1 LKGGVSVRKIV
12 IYFVAFL
19 LVVGMSATQ
28 AVAKNVDLELSLVV
42 DVSGSINDTDFALQR
57 DGYVNAFRDA
67 AIINGIMSGG
77 TYHSIAVN
85 LIYFSDS
92 AVQSIGWTEI
102 NSSASANA
110 FADAIAAAARPSSG
124 STGITTALNFA
135 VGTFNNTFD
144 GDRLVIDVSGD
155 GSESI
160 ACSFSSAICVPLQT
174 ARDNALGTGGIT
186 TINGLA
192 IYDRDFYGEG
202 AGVTIQAIPYLQNNV
217 IGGTNAFAIAANNF
231 AAFDS
236 AVRDK
241 LSREIIGTPEPLT
254 LLLLG
259 LGLTGLAG
267 LRRRF
272 DK

>member
-1 LKGGVSVRKIV
+1 MRKIV

-28 AVAKNVDLELSLVV
+28 AMAKNVDLELSLVV
-42 DVSGSINDTDFALQR
+42 DVSGSVDATDFALQR
-57 DGYVNAFRDA
+57 DGYVSAFRDSA
-67 AIINGIMSGG
+67 LINGIMNGG
-77 TYHSIAVN
+77 TYNSIAVN

-92 AVQSIGWTEI
+92 AVQSVGWTEI

-110 FADAIAAAARPSSG
+110 FADAIALANRPSSG
-124 STGITTALNFA
+124 GTGVVSALNFA
-135 VGTFNNTFD
+135 FPLFNNNGFEGT
-144 GDRLVIDVSGD
+144 RLVIDVSGD
-155 GSESI
+155 GSEGN
-160 ACSFSSAICVPLQT
+160 ACSYTNFNCIPLQN
-174 ARDNALGTGGIT
+174 ARDAALAAGIT

-192 IYDRDFYGEG
+192 VYDRTFYGAIGFGGDIE
-202 AGVTIQAIPYLQNNV
+202 AIPYLQNNL
-217 IGGTNAFAIAANNF
+217 IGGANAFAIAANDF
-231 AAFDS
+231 PAFEATVKS
-236 AVRDK
+236 K

-272 DK
+272 EK